1 MIIWLVLCTRDK
13 LKSQDS
19 SSFVKTGT
27 TGALSLK
34 HLVLKHLNPF
44 SMEQL
49 SLMKYEEQQGNIVGR
64 STVKIGNPL
73 NLLGLGKVILRQK
86 S

>member
-1 MIIWLVLCTRDK
+1 
-13 LKSQDS
+13 
-19 SSFVKTGT
+19 
-27 TGALSLK
+27 
-34 HLVLKHLNPF
+34 
-44 SMEQL
+44 
-49 SLMKYEEQQGNIVGR
+49 MKYEEQQGNIVGR